1 MELGAEALAAIGGLV
16 ITIITFVWRTAMMA
30 ARIQRVEDTARLA
43 HERIDKYSGKSE
55 NSIEELRQQILTVI
69 QVQTRIEEKVS
80 FLIEARA
87 KNH

>member
-1 MELGAEALAAIGGLV
+1 MEFVSEALAAIGGFV
-16 ITIITFVWRTAMMA
+16 ITILTFVWRTAMMA
-30 ARIQRVEDTARLA
+30 AKIQRVEDTAKLA

-87 KNH
+87 KNN